1 MENGHDFQACTDIGK
16 FAGHRFDFPIL
27 RLLDTGFAEQEG
39 HKSIYGHLGGLSL
52 RGQIALE
59 ILSQKKDACQYALL
73 ESALVVPSKFTYA
86 MIKPAFGGCYGL
98 IKHRWFSV
106 AIQITKNKAGT
117 F

>member
-39 HKSIYGHLGGLSL
+39 HKSIYEHLGGLSL

-59 ILSQKKDACQYALL
+59 ILSQKKGRLSIRIA
-73 ESALVVPSKFTYA
+73 
-86 MIKPAFGGCYGL
+86 
-98 IKHRWFSV
+98 
-106 AIQITKNKAGT
+106 
-117 F
+117 